1 MPSGCICAR
10 ETEPIIRI
18 IGEARTGVE
27 HAMRQTWGVK
37 GIMHWVS
44 GKHKK
49 KYPSFEV
56 ARTHPKTQHEI
67 SIKHAPLLTRR
78 KIGEYFGLRLF
89 TLYIITFSWVFCCFL
104 LFCFCFFVFLFFT
117 VFVFLL
123 FTSVLFLFCCFV
135 VFVFVFCCFFVFFV
149 FCFLLFFVFFFFVF
163 AFCCCFFVFWVF
175 WFFWVLLF
183 LWLFEIS
190 RILCYW
196 WVSVS
201 ANE

>member
-49 KYPSFEV
+49 KYPSFEF

-89 TLYIITFSWVFCCFL
+89 TLYIITFSWVFL
-104 LFCFCFFVFLFFT
+104 LFFV
-117 VFVFLL
+117 VLL
-123 FTSVLFLFCCFV
+123 FLFLFCCFV
-135 VFVFVFCCFFVFFV
+135 VFIFVFCCFIVFVFCCFLFFL
-149 FCFLLFFVFFFFVF
+149 FLFFVV
-163 AFCCCFFVFWVF
+163 FFVFWVF

-183 LWLFEIS
+183 FMAFWNF
-190 RILCYW
+190 
-196 WVSVS
+196 
-201 ANE
+201 